1 MRRETIENL
10 QYVALALT
18 VAGQVTIGANYFIG
32 QGCYFVANVISV
44 YRNIKLERPRPDKVR
59 DWALTGITAGCIIAA
74 AMIRG

>member
-18 VAGQVTIGANYFIG
+18 VAGQVTIGVNYFVG
-32 QGCYFVANVISV
+32 QGCYFVANIIAV
-44 YRNIKLERPRPDKVR
+44 YRNVKLERPRPDKVR

-74 AMIRG
+74 AMLRG